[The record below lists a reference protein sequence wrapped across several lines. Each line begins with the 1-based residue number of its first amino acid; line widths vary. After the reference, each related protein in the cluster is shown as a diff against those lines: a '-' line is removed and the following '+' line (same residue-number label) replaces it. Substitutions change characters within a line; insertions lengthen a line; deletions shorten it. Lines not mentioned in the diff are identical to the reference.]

1 MLLLYLGLFVFLSL
15 ASIIRVIGDDFADLL
30 AIVWLLCLNF
40 LIQPVDLFL
49 ELLDAD
55 FLETDLAFELLVS
68 VEEILI
74 PLDEL
79 FLFDP

>member
-40 LIQPVDLFL
+40 LIQPIDLFL

-55 FLETDLAFELLVS
+55 FIETDLAFELLVS

>member
-40 LIQPVDLFL
+40 LIQPIDLFL
-49 ELLDAD
+49 EFLDAD

>member
-15 ASIIRVIGDDFADLL
+15 ASIIRMIGDDFADLL

>member
-15 ASIIRVIGDDFADLL
+15 ASIIRMIGDDFADLL

-40 LIQPVDLFL
+40 LIQPIDLFL
-49 ELLDAD
+49 ELLDANL
-55 FLETDLAFELLVS
+55 LETDLAFELLVS

>member
-15 ASIIRVIGDDFADLL
+15 ASIIRMIGDDFADLL

-40 LIQPVDLFL
+40 LIQPIDLFL

-55 FLETDLAFELLVS
+55 FIETDLAFELLVS